1 MPEISEFGPDLYTLV
16 DEEGVEQTFEL
27 LDVMEAEGNT
37 YYALVPYAENPEDI
51 LEGSDELVVLKM
63 EEVDGEELLASIE
76 DVIIGKFTPDNDAL
90 AKIAGKEPELES
102 DEDEM
107 SDDEFADDE
116 MPADEQAEMPARDS
130 HVPAPEDEAEPE
142 E

>member
-1 MPEISEFGPDLYTLV
+1 MLFAPEVTGPRAEGRIIMPEISEFGPDLYTLV

-76 DVIIGKFTPDNDAL
+76 DDEEFERIGQMFLDR
-90 AKIAGKEPELES
+90 IMEEF
-102 DEDEM
+102 DEDE
-107 SDDEFADDE
+107 
-116 MPADEQAEMPARDS
+116 
-130 HVPAPEDEAEPE
+130 EDEAENE

>member
-1 MPEISEFGPDLYTLV
+1 MAEISEFGPDLYTLV

-27 LDVMEAEGNT
+27 LDVMEVENNT

-51 LEGSDELVVLKM
+51 LDGSDELVVLKM

-76 DVIIGKFTPDNDAL
+76 DDDEFDRIGQMFLDR
-90 AKIAGKEPELES
+90 IMEQFE
-102 DEDEM
+102 DEDEE
-107 SDDEFADDE
+107 S
-116 MPADEQAEMPARDS
+116 AE
-130 HVPAPEDEAEPE
+130 E

>member
-51 LEGSDELVVLKM
+51 LDGSDELVVLKM

-76 DVIIGKFTPDNDAL
+76 DDEEFERIGQMFLDR
-90 AKIAGKEPELES
+90 IMEEF
-102 DEDEM
+102 ED
-107 SDDEFADDE
+107 
-116 MPADEQAEMPARDS
+116 
-130 HVPAPEDEAEPE
+130 EDEAENE

>member
-37 YYALVPYAENPEDI
+37 YYALVPYAEKPEDI
-51 LEGSDELVVLKM
+51 LDGSDELVVLKM

-76 DVIIGKFTPDNDAL
+76 DDEEFERIGQMFLDR
-90 AKIAGKEPELES
+90 IMEEF
-102 DEDEM
+102 DE
-107 SDDEFADDE
+107 
-116 MPADEQAEMPARDS
+116 
-130 HVPAPEDEAEPE
+130 EDEAETE

>member
-51 LEGSDELVVLKM
+51 LDGSDELEFLV
-63 EEVDGEELLASIE
+63 
-76 DVIIGKFTPDNDAL
+76 
-90 AKIAGKEPELES
+90 S
-102 DEDEM
+102 DCIK
-107 SDDEFADDE
+107 
-116 MPADEQAEMPARDS
+116 RDS
-130 HVPAPEDEAEPE
+130 VQEIVRLDSPVRREERTIRLEVTLRFEDRSLAIVKIKDVGFGDFYKTNYRVWEQILKL
-142 E
+142 

>member
-76 DVIIGKFTPDNDAL
+76 DDEEFERIGQMFLDR
-90 AKIAGKEPELES
+90 IMEEF
-102 DEDEM
+102 DEDE
-107 SDDEFADDE
+107 
-116 MPADEQAEMPARDS
+116 
-130 HVPAPEDEAEPE
+130 EDEAENE

>member
-76 DVIIGKFTPDNDAL
+76 DDEEFERIGQMFLDR
-90 AKIAGKEPELES
+90 IMEEF
-102 DEDEM
+102 DEDE
-107 SDDEFADDE
+107 
-116 MPADEQAEMPARDS
+116 
-130 HVPAPEDEAEPE
+130 EDEAKNE

>member
-1 MPEISEFGPDLYTLV
+1 MPEISEFGPDLYTLE

-76 DVIIGKFTPDNDAL
+76 DDEEFERIGQMFLDR
-90 AKIAGKEPELES
+90 IMEEF
-102 DEDEM
+102 ED
-107 SDDEFADDE
+107 
-116 MPADEQAEMPARDS
+116 
-130 HVPAPEDEAEPE
+130 EDEAETE